1 MCRKIGQAWQRV
13 LYGCQHFAEKENI
26 SQVFLLIDL
35 WMCLSLIYILYLN
48 GKAFDFLLI
57 FNTPSSFV
65 GGWTAV
71 SHAYAINL
79 IALNGDN
86 KSIYLKP

>member
-1 MCRKIGQAWQRV
+1 
-13 LYGCQHFAEKENI
+13 
-26 SQVFLLIDL
+26 
-35 WMCLSLIYILYLN
+35 MCLSLIYIFYLN
-48 GKAFDFLLI
+48 GKTFDFLLI

-65 GGWTAV
+65 GGRTAV

>member
-1 MCRKIGQAWQRV
+1 MLCRKIGQAWQRL

-26 SQVFLLIDL
+26 SQVFLVFFIFL
-35 WMCLSLIYILYLN
+35 LSLIYIFYLN
-48 GKAFDFLLI
+48 GKTFDFLLI

-86 KSIYLKP
+86 KSIYLKS